1 MRTVLVTGGTGTTGR
16 RVAAFLRTR
25 GASVRTASRHSVAG
39 DDQHVI
45 FDWADP
51 GTFAAAV
58 DGVDRVF
65 LVAPLSHSDP
75 ASVVGGFLDAAV
87 AAGTRRVVLL
97 SASAVTDAPS
107 GLGALPPLVRAR
119 VPEAAVLRP
128 SWFMQNFV
136 GSHPVAVGIRERGR
150 ITTAT
155 GRGRVA
161 FIDPDD
167 IAAVA
172 GQLLLGKPILDG
184 ELVLTGPEALSYDE
198 AAAVVGEVTGTA
210 VHHTS
215 ITVEELTAAIEASG
229 VPHDYA
235 RVLAEMDQEIAG
247 GSEERI
253 TTTVQ
258 DVTGRAPRSFRDF
271 LIDAHRNHSANSAR
285 SAHPAHPTSPTQAV
299 HPAQTVA

>member
-25 GASVRTASRHSVAG
+25 GVAVRTASRHPVAG

-45 FDWADP
+45 LDWADP
-51 GTFAAAV
+51 RTFDAAV

-65 LVAPLSHSDP
+65 LVTPLSDSDP
-75 ASVVGGFLDAAV
+75 ASAVGGFLDAAV

-155 GRGRVA
+155 GHGRVA

-172 GQLLLGKPILDG
+172 GELLLGESIPDG
-184 ELVLTGPEALSYDE
+184 ELILTGPQALNYDE

-215 ITVEELTAAIEASG
+215 ITVEELTATIEASG

-235 RVLAEMDQEIAG
+235 RVLAEMDAEIAG

-271 LIDAHRNHSANSAR
+271 LIDAHR
-285 SAHPAHPTSPTQAV
+285 TSSNRPERAV
-299 HPAQTVA
+299 A

>member
-1 MRTVLVTGGTGTTGR
+1 MRTVLVTGGTGTTGS
-16 RVAAFLRTR
+16 RVTAFLRAR
-25 GASVRTASRHSVAG
+25 GVDVRTASRHPVAG
-39 DDQHVI
+39 DGRHVL

-65 LVAPLSHSDP
+65 LVAPLSDTDP
-75 ASVVGGFLDAAV
+75 ALAVGGFLDAAV
-87 AAGTRRVVLL
+87 AAGTRRVALL
-97 SASAVTDAPS
+97 SSSAVTDAPT
-107 GLGALPPLVRAR
+107 GLGALPPLVRDR
-119 VPEAAVLRP
+119 VPEVAVLRP

-136 GSHPVAVGIRERGR
+136 GSHPVAAGIRDRGQ

-155 GRGRVA
+155 GSGRVA
-161 FIDPDD
+161 FIDPGD

-172 GQLLLGKPILDG
+172 GHLLLGDPIPDG
-184 ELVLTGPEALSYDE
+184 ELILTGPQALSYDE
-198 AAAVVGEVTGTA
+198 AAAVVSEITGTA

-229 VPHDYA
+229 VPHAYA
-235 RVLAEMDQEIAG
+235 RVLAEMDEEIAG
-247 GSEERI
+247 GSTERI

-271 LIDAHRNHSANSAR
+271 LVDATVDAHR
-285 SAHPAHPTSPTQAV
+285 
-299 HPAQTVA
+299 VA

>member
-16 RVAAFLRTR
+16 RVAALLRTR
-25 GASVRTASRHSVAG
+25 GVAVRTASRHPVAG

-51 GTFAAAV
+51 RTFATAV

-65 LVAPLSHSDP
+65 LVAPLSDSDP
-75 ASVVGGFLDAAV
+75 ASAVGGFLDAAV

-119 VPEAAVLRP
+119 VPESAVLRP

-136 GSHPVAVGIRERGR
+136 GNHPVAVGIRERGR

-172 GQLLLGKPILDG
+172 GELLLGESIPDG
-184 ELVLTGPEALSYDE
+184 ELILTGPQALSYDE

-215 ITVEELTAAIEASG
+215 ITVEELTAAIEATG

-235 RVLAEMDQEIAG
+235 RVLAEMDEEIAG

-258 DVTGRAPRSFRDF
+258 DVTDRAPRSFRDF
-271 LIDAHRNHSANSAR
+271 LIDAHQT
-285 SAHPAHPTSPTQAV
+285 TSNRPERAV
-299 HPAQTVA
+299 A

>member
-1 MRTVLVTGGTGTTGR
+1 MRSALVTGGTGTTGR

-25 GASVRTASRHSVAG
+25 GVAVRTASRHPVTG

-51 GTFAAAV
+51 RTFAAAV

-65 LVAPLSHSDP
+65 LVAPLSDSDP
-75 ASVVGGFLDAAV
+75 ASAVESFLDAAV

-119 VPEAAVLRP
+119 VPEVAVLRP
-128 SWFMQNFV
+128 SWFIQNFV
-136 GSHPVAVGIRERGR
+136 GNHPVAVGIRERGR

-172 GQLLLGKPILDG
+172 GQLLLGDPIPDG
-184 ELVLTGPEALSYDE
+184 ELILTGPQALSYDE

-235 RVLAEMDQEIAG
+235 RVLAEMDEEIAG

-271 LIDAHRNHSANSAR
+271 LIDAHR
-285 SAHPAHPTSPTQAV
+285 TSSNRPERAV
-299 HPAQTVA
+299 A

>member
-25 GASVRTASRHSVAG
+25 GVAVRTASRHPVAG
-39 DDQHVI
+39 DDRHVI

-65 LVAPLSHSDP
+65 LVAPLSDSDS
-75 ASVVGGFLDAAV
+75 ASAVAGFLDAAV
-87 AAGTRRVVLL
+87 AAGTRRVALL

-119 VPEAAVLRP
+119 VPEVAVLRP

-136 GSHPVAVGIRERGR
+136 GSHPVAVGIREHGR
-150 ITTAT
+150 IITAT

-172 GQLLLGKPILDG
+172 GRLLLAESIPDG
-184 ELVLTGPEALSYDE
+184 ELVLTGPQALSYDE

-235 RVLAEMDQEIAG
+235 RVLAEMDEEIAK

-253 TTTVQ
+253 TTTVR

-271 LIDAHRNHSANSAR
+271 LIDAHRTPSDR
-285 SAHPAHPTSPTQAV
+285 PERAV
-299 HPAQTVA
+299 A

>member
-1 MRTVLVTGGTGTTGR
+1 MRTVLVTGGTGTVGS

-25 GASVRTASRHSVAG
+25 GVEVRTASRHPVAG
-39 DDQHVI
+39 DDRHVL

-51 GTFAAAV
+51 GTFARAV
-58 DGVDRVF
+58 EGVDRVF
-65 LVAPLSHSDP
+65 LVAPLSDSEP
-75 ASVVGGFLDAAV
+75 AAAVGGFLDAAV
-87 AAGTRRVVLL
+87 AAGTRRVALL
-97 SASAVTDAPS
+97 SSSAVTDAPS
-107 GLGALPPLVRAR
+107 GLGALPSLVREH

-136 GSHPVAVGIRERGR
+136 GNHPVAVGIRERGQ
-150 ITTAT
+150 IVTST

-172 GQLLLGKPILDG
+172 GHLLLGEPIPGG
-184 ELVLTGPEALSYDE
+184 ELVLTGPQALSYDE
-198 AAAVVGEVTGTA
+198 AAAVVSEVTGTP

-215 ITVEELTAAIEASG
+215 VTVEELTAAIEAGG

-235 RVLAEMDQEIAG
+235 RVLAGMDEEIAG
-247 GSEERI
+247 GSEDRT

-271 LIDAHRNHSANSAR
+271 LMDAHRSHSTDPS
-285 SAHPAHPTSPTQAV
+285 QAV
-299 HPAQTVA
+299 A